1 MNEIIVQVHITGNMK
16 IIISKVRKININCG
30 WNPQNTY
37 QNDKLYIITKLM
49 RLP

>member
-30 WNPQNTY
+30 WNPH